1 MYKYEKGEKHGNN
14 KKKKINFDKKEN
26 IIIDSQKCQMLVDR
40 TNIFVNNNERKW
52 LRKNI
57 QLIRNP
63 EIFDLENM
71 NSNQK
76 KNNKIYLNDEDEIVI
91 LPNRPFSYNIQNIFM
106 IYILN
111 KLSNKDSE
119 FMSIFKKTNLYL
131 GYNDQKKYQNNS
143 GMKISE
149 NIIELKMKNK
159 QRNIENCFTI
169 E

>member
-1 MYKYEKGEKHGNN
+1 
-14 KKKKINFDKKEN
+14 
-26 IIIDSQKCQMLVDR
+26 MLVDR

-71 NSNQK
+71 NSNQNK
-76 KNNKIYLNDEDEIVI
+76 SNKIYLNNKDEVVI

-111 KLSNKDSE
+111 KLSEKNSE
-119 FMSIFKKTNLYL
+119 FMSIFKN
-131 GYNDQKKYQNNS
+131 NQKILLN
-143 GMKISE
+143 
-149 NIIELKMKNK
+149 
-159 QRNIENCFTI
+159 
-169 E
+169 